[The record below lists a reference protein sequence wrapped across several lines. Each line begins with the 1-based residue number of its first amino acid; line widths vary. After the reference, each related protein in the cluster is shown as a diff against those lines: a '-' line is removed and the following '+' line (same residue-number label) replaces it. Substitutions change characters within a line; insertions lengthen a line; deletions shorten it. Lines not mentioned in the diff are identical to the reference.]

1 MIVFELMF
9 PGARMGASPSHTAL
23 LIPLFIFEPSHSAVE
38 AINPHSSALPA
49 DRLKEAFAQSLF
61 ETNHE

>member
-1 MIVFELMF
+1 
-9 PGARMGASPSHTAL
+9 MGASPSHTAL